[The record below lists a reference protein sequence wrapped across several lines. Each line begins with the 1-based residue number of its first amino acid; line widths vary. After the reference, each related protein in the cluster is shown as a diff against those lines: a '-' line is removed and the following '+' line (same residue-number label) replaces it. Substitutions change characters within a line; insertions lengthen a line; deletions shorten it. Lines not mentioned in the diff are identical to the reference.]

1 MHGRRTTQLALA
13 ALCATLAVSHS
24 GCNKNTVVPATGS
37 NTGQPPSPKGVP
49 IASAPKALQG
59 AVKQADAAFA
69 VLKSTLGGRLK
80 AAITAGGPVSAIAI
94 CQDEAATLAR
104 EVEKES
110 RMSLGRTSK
119 RLRNPSN
126 SPPWWA
132 EDAVG
137 AKDGVGADGVAATEL
152 DSGGLVFDLGASV
165 GVLRPIRLEAVC
177 TTCHGRDLDPALTA
191 ELARRYPSDA
201 AKGFAEG
208 DLRGYFWADV
218 PKT

>member
-1 MHGRRTTQLALA
+1 MKPFVYFVLAL
-13 ALCATLAVSHS
+13 LVLTLGT
-24 GCNKNTVVPATGS
+24 GCKKNTPTPTATP

-49 IASAPKALQG
+49 VASAPEPLQG

-69 VLKSTLGGRLK
+69 ALKGALGGRLK
-80 AAITAGGPVSAIAI
+80 AAITAGGPVSAIGV
-94 CQDEAATLAR
+94 CQEEAASLAR
-104 EVEKES
+104 RVERES
-110 RMSLGRTSK
+110 HVSVGRTSQ

-132 EDAVG
+132 EDTVLS
-137 AKDGVGADGVAATEL
+137 ATPL
-152 DSGGLVFDLGASV
+152 DGLVFDLGASV

-177 TTCHGRDLDPALTA
+177 TTCHGKDLDPALAA
-191 ELARRYPSDA
+191 ELARRYPADQA
-201 AKGFAEG
+201 TGFAEG